1 MEIEGGDQHDMAYCR
16 TPVFEQLRLV
26 DVAGDQHESI
36 AVMAY
41 WTPVQQLRLK
51 DVARLEREVTSM
63 ILVCI

>member
-16 TPVFEQLRLV
+16 TPMFEQLRLV

-41 WTPVQQLRLK
+41 CSDACVGAASP
-51 DVARLEREVTSM
+51 
-63 ILVCI
+63 